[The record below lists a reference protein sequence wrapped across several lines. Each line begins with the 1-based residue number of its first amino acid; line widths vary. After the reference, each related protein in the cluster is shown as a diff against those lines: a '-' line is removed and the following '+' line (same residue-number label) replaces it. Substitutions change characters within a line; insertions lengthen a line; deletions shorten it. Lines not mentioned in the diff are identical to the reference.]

1 MMMMKVDEG
10 AEGPKIGEHISEWLT
25 QHVLAFCHFLLV

>member
-25 QHVLAFCHFLLV
+25 QHALAFCHFLLV